1 MERDFSPSHPEL
13 MDRDDTPLEAL
24 REQLRRLEQINRW
37 FGGHAAVRA
46 VTRRLFRGRRK
57 LRVADLA
64 TGFGDHPRRLAASVG
79 KRTDL
84 KIFAVDRH
92 AATLRMAR
100 EATPRGQPIH
110 FVQADVTLLPFK
122 DRSVDIAICS
132 LALHHFSE
140 EDAMTVLE
148 EEHRIARDAA
158 VVIDLVRGRLAYAAT
173 WLLTQIWMRDEQT
186 RHDGRLSVR
195 RAFRPGELKGIAAL
209 AGWRRAEWLR
219 LPWFRQALV
228 VRNMR
233 KADE

>member
-1 MERDFSPSHPEL
+1 MERDFSDSHPEL
-13 MDRDDTPLEAL
+13 MDRDDTPPEAL

-46 VTRRLFRGRRK
+46 VTRRLFFGKRR
-57 LRVADLA
+57 LRIADLA
-64 TGFGDHPRRLAASVG
+64 TGFGDHPRRLAKAVG
-79 KRTDL
+79 KKTDL

-100 EATPRGQPIH
+100 AATPADRPIY
-110 FVQADVTLLPFK
+110 FVQADVTRLPFK
-122 DRSVDIAICS
+122 DRSVDISLCS

-140 EDAMTVLE
+140 DDAVTVLE
-148 EEHRIARDAA
+148 EERRIAREAA

-195 RAFRPGELKGIAAL
+195 RAFRPGELKRIAAA
-209 AGWRRAEWLR
+209 AGWKGAGWLR

-228 VRNMR
+228 VRGI
-233 KADE
+233 KS